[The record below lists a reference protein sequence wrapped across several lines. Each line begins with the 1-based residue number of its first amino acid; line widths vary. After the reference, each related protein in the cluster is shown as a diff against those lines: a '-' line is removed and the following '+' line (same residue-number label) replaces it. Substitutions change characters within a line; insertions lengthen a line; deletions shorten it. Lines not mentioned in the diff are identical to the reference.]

1 MQSLSDRPVKTFSV
15 GFEEPRYD
23 EAPHA
28 KRIARHLKTDHHE
41 IYLKPADCLD
51 VVQDL
56 PSIFDEP
63 FADSSQIPTY
73 LISRVARER
82 VTVVLSGDGGDE
94 LFAGYG
100 RYHQILAFWRS
111 EEHTSELQSL
121 MRISY
126 AVFCLTK
133 KKHDI
138 QANRTHT

>member
-1 MQSLSDRPVKTFSV
+1 MRISDWSSDVCASDLLDSLLRETVAGRMVADVDLGALLSGGVDSSLIVAVMQSLSDRPVKTFSV

-63 FADSSQIPTY
+63 FADSS
-73 LISRVARER
+73 
-82 VTVVLSGDGGDE
+82 
-94 LFAGYG
+94 
-100 RYHQILAFWRS
+100 RS

-126 AVFCLTK
+126 AV
-133 KKHDI
+133 
-138 QANRTHT
+138 

>member
-82 VTVVLSGDGGDE
+82 VT
-94 LFAGYG
+94 
-100 RYHQILAFWRS
+100 RS

-121 MRISY
+121 LRTSY
-126 AVFCLTK
+126 AVSSLT
-133 KKHDI
+133 
-138 QANRTHT
+138 QN

>member
-28 KRIARHLKTDHHE
+28 KSIARHLKTDHHE

-82 VTVVLSGDGGDE
+82 VTVVLSGDGGE
-94 LFAGYG
+94 IG
-100 RYHQILAFWRS
+100 RASCR
-111 EEHTSELQSL
+111 ERGGQS
-121 MRISY
+121 
-126 AVFCLTK
+126 V
-133 KKHDI
+133 
-138 QANRTHT
+138 